1 MTAAKWN
8 LGLGLFCSA
17 FALFALLY
25 WIPTDI
31 ESGVVELER
40 REYIIGDAM
49 GPFFLSICMLLLS
62 ASLILGAIFTLW
74 RAPRDASSEEDSKL
88 LEGDI
93 SGGISPGNF
102 LFLVK
107 LLGFIVA
114 SMALME
120 WVGPLMADALR
131 AAGHDIGTYRQLV
144 ATVPYKYLGFI
155 AGGFVMVVGLTALIE
170 GRVTRVGVLTAIFT
184 ITVLIIVYDVPFD
197 TLLLPPNGDQ

>member
-62 ASLILGAIFTLW
+62 ASLILGAIFKLW
-74 RAPRDASSEEDSKL
+74 RAPRDANSEDDSKL

-93 SGGISPGNF
+93 SGGISRGNF

-120 WVGPLMADALR
+120 WVGPLTADALR

-170 GRVTRVGVLTAIFT
+170 GRVTRAGVLTAIFT